1 MVASKQLELE
11 EQAEKL
17 ETELG
22 NGAGGVREGEIL
34 EQLVQKAEQ
43 RELLSSMLA
52 RDKER
57 YKQEDKD
64 LEIKMAEQGIRFVIQ
79 LLRFHTL
86 RNINFRLLTPRRNG
100 SIQE

>member
-1 MVASKQLELE
+1 MVRREQELMVAIKHLELE

-22 NGAGGVREGEIL
+22 NGTDKVRQGEIL
-34 EQLVQKAEQ
+34 ELLVQKAEQ

-52 RDKER
+52 KDKER

-64 LEIKMAEQGIRFVIQ
+64 LEIKMAEQGIR
-79 LLRFHTL
+79 
-86 RNINFRLLTPRRNG
+86 
-100 SIQE
+100 